1 MENQEW
7 DQANQQDAQGNT
19 QSPESVEFFN
29 IQPRHVP
36 NPGAPDLDDDFADD
50 PVRHP
55 RQFREYR
62 LQHRKPPLSKP
73 VILSIL
79 LLVILVFA
87 ALLIQRLIAGDREA
101 SIETTPTTII
111 QVTTA
116 TTTAPVQ
123 ILTIKDGQ
131 RYNIR
136 PSPGVAE
143 AALKTA
149 TGGEQY
155 TIRSI
160 VTGEQTR
167 YGDQWYEIMLDGKA
181 AYIIVD
187 TEGQDVSER
196 EG

>member
-1 MENQEW
+1 MDHQEW
-7 DQANQQDAQGNT
+7 DQANQQDAQDST
-19 QSPESVEFFN
+19 QSPEAVEFFN
-29 IQPRHVP
+29 VQPRHVP
-36 NPGAPDLDDDFADD
+36 NPGSPDLDDDFADD

-55 RQFREYR
+55 RQFRDYR
-62 LQHRKPPLSKP
+62 LKHRKPVLSKP

-79 LLVILVFA
+79 LLVVLVAA

-101 SIETTPTTII
+101 SIETTPSTAI
-111 QVTTA
+111 QVTTV
-116 TTTAPVQ
+116 TTSAPVQ
-123 ILTIKDGQ
+123 ILTIKEGQ

-136 PSPGVAE
+136 PSPGVDE

-155 TIRSI
+155 TIQGV

-167 YGDQWYEIMLDGKA
+167 YGDQWYEIMLDGKV

-187 TEGQDVSER
+187 TDGQDVSER
-196 EG
+196 EN

>member
-1 MENQEW
+1 MDHREW
-7 DQANQQDAQGNT
+7 DQANQHDAKGDP
-19 QSPESVEFFN
+19 QSPDTVEFFN

-62 LQHRKPPLSKP
+62 LQHRKPVLSKP
-73 VILSIL
+73 VVFSVL
-79 LLVILVFA
+79 LLVILVAA
-87 ALLIQRLIAGDREA
+87 ALLIQRLIAGDRET
-101 SIETTPTTII
+101 SPETTPTTVI
-111 QVTTA
+111 QVTT
-116 TTTAPVQ
+116 TTASAPVQ
-123 ILTIKDGQ
+123 ILTIKEGQ

-136 PSPGVAE
+136 PFPGVGE

-155 TIRSI
+155 TILSI
-160 VTGEQTR
+160 MTGEQTL
-167 YGDQWYEIMLDGKA
+167 YGDQWYEIMLDGNA

-187 TEGQDVSER
+187 TEGQDVTER
-196 EG
+196 ES

>member
-1 MENQEW
+1 MDHQEW
-7 DQANQQDAQGNT
+7 DQANQHDAQGD
-19 QSPESVEFFN
+19 PKKPDSVEFFN

-62 LQHRKPPLSKP
+62 LQHRKQHLNKP

-79 LLVILVFA
+79 LLMALVVVAIFV
-87 ALLIQRLIAGDREA
+87 QRLIASDRET
-101 SIETTPTTII
+101 SVETTPTTVI

-116 TTTAPVQ
+116 TPSAPVQ
-123 ILTIKDGQ
+123 ILTIREGQ
-131 RYNIR
+131 RYNVR
-136 PSPGVAE
+136 PTPGVGE

-155 TIRSI
+155 TIQAI

-167 YGDQWYEIMLDGKA
+167 YGDQWYEIMLDGKP

-187 TEGQDVSER
+187 AEGQDVSER